1 MSEQK
6 FCHLHIH
13 TDMSVMD
20 GAMKMENLLEQAK
33 KHGMKKIALTNHGNM
48 INMPKWMAM
57 AEKEGIQLIPGCEL
71 YVCWD
76 FPRQMKD
83 SDHKTIYHMVALAKN
98 QTGWHNL
105 LQLVTEAFI
114 SGKYYKPRVDKELL
128 EKYNEGIVFTT
139 ACLNGI
145 FNAKLNRQ
153 NLPLE
158 SIKEEGTKLR
168 NILGED
174 VYFEIQRHPDTPDQD
189 KGNEMLMQF
198 SKDLNI
204 PLVATCDS
212 HYATPQDF
220 DAWRSLMT
228 LQMNGYEHRAPNDF
242 YVKSQEE
249 MLNLFQDIPEAT
261 ANSMKIADMCE
272 PIEIDSSYKFPVF
285 DTQGMEL
292 SEYLKKECE
301 DGLMERFNEKNITGV
316 AREPYKARLKE
327 ELDIINGMGFPGYM
341 LIVGDFVRAA
351 KDRGIYVG
359 PGRGSAAGSLVAWV
373 QKTTNVDP
381 LKYGLLMERF
391 LNPERVSM
399 PDIDVDFMHTRR
411 DEMKEY
417 MAEKYGADKVASIM
431 TIGTMA
437 ARGALRDIGRVFKLP
452 PAECDGLAKQVPD
465 GKRGRNVYLK
475 TITDPE
481 HEDYSKEFMQYINE
495 KPIYKEVLRV
505 AKTVEGM
512 CRSTGTH
519 AAGVV
524 VSDDKP
530 LVHHTALMLDKNDK
544 IVTQNDMK
552 VLEKNLGLIKFDFLG
567 LSTETVIHDA
577 VEMIKENHGVEI
589 DIDQINEHDDAV
601 FDLLCQG
608 DLMGVFQLSGSSGFK
623 DVVMQIQPRS
633 IEEIGDITSLYRPG
647 PLDNG
652 FIPKYVE
659 AKRSGNIEYMIKVT
673 KRDIDEKIK
682 ELLQPTK
689 GVLIYQEQVMKLAQI
704 MAGYSLGKADLL
716 RRAMGKK
723 IPEEMEA
730 ARGEFVDG
738 CKENGLTEEE
748 ANTSFD
754 IIAKF
759 AEYGFNKSH
768 AIAYSII
775 TYQTAWLKTHYPK
788 EFLAA
793 CLTDEQNDQD
803 KTIAYINNC
812 RENEIEIL
820 PPDVNESNIAYRAT
834 ENGIRFG
841 LGAIKGFGQVGA
853 EYVLKERNKNG
864 EFKSFP
870 DFIGRVNLQKINKAK
885 IQILVKAGCFDKIAA

>member
-1 MSEQK
+1 MSNQN

-20 GAMKMENLLEQAK
+20 GAMKFESLLDQCEK
-33 KHGMKKIALTNHGNM
+33 NGMKKVALTNHGNM
-48 INMPKWMAM
+48 MNMPKWIKI
-57 AEKEGIQLIPGCEL
+57 AEQRGIQLIPGCEL

-76 FPRQMKD
+76 FPRYLKD

-105 LQLVTEAFI
+105 LKLSTEAFI

-128 EKYNEGIVFTT
+128 EKYNEGIIFTT
-139 ACLNGI
+139 ACLNGV

-158 SIKEEGTKLR
+158 SIKEEGSKLKD
-168 NILGED
+168 ILGED
-174 VYFEIQRHPDTPDQD
+174 VYFEIQRHPNSPDQE
-189 KGNEMLMQF
+189 KGNQMLQGF
-198 SKDLNI
+198 SKDLDI

-212 HYATPQDF
+212 HYAKPEDF

-228 LQMNGYEHRAPNDF
+228 LQMGGFEYNAPNDF

-249 MLNLFQDIPEAT
+249 MAELFHDIPEAIENT
-261 ANSMKIADMCE
+261 MSIANACE
-272 PIEIDSSYKFPVF
+272 PIQIDGSYKFPVF
-285 DTQGMEL
+285 DTGDVPLDQ
-292 SEYLKKECE
+292 YLREECE
-301 DGLMERFNEKNITGV
+301 AGLLERFNEKNITGV
-316 AREPYKARLKE
+316 AREVYKERLAE
-327 ELDIINGMGFPGYM
+327 ELGIINDMGFPGYM

-351 KDRGIYVG
+351 KSKGIYVG

-373 QKTTNVDP
+373 QRTTNVDP
-381 LKYGLLMERF
+381 IQYDLLMERF

-411 DEMKEY
+411 DEMKQY
-417 MAEKYGADKVASIM
+417 MAEKYGEDKVASIM

-437 ARGALRDIGRVFKLP
+437 AKGALRDMGRVFKLP
-452 PAECDGLAKQVPD
+452 PIECDGLAKQVPD
-465 GKRGRNVYLK
+465 GKRGQNVYLR
-475 TITDPE
+475 TITDPK
-481 HEDYSKEFMQYINE
+481 HADYSKEFMQYIND

-505 AKTVEGM
+505 AKIVEGM

-524 VSDDKP
+524 VSNDKP

-544 IVTQNDMK
+544 TVTQNDMK
-552 VLEKNLGLIKFDFLG
+552 VLEKYLGLIKFDFLG
-567 LSTETVIHDA
+567 LSTETVIHDT
-577 VEMIKENHGVEI
+577 VQMIKENYDI
-589 DIDQINEHDDAV
+589 DIDIDNIPEGDEKV

-608 DLMGVFQLSGSSGFK
+608 DLLGVFQLSGSSGFR
-623 DVVMQIQPRS
+623 DVVLQIQPRS

-652 FIPKYVE
+652 FVPKYVE
-659 AKRSGNIEYMIKVT
+659 AKRTGNIEYMVKVST
-673 KRDIDEKIK
+673 PEVNKKIE
-682 ELLQPTK
+682 ELLLPTK
-689 GVLIYQEQVMKLAQI
+689 GVIIYQEQVMKLAQI

-723 IPEEMEA
+723 IAEEMEA
-730 ARGEFVDG
+730 CRGEFVKG
-738 CKENGLTEEE
+738 CLANEVTEEE
-748 ANTSFD
+748 ANLSFD

-775 TYQTAWLKTHYPK
+775 TYQTAWLKTYYPK

-803 KTIAYINNC
+803 KTIAYMNNC
-812 RENEIEIL
+812 KENEIKIL
-820 PPDVNESNIAYRAT
+820 PPDVNQSNIVYRAT
-834 ENGIRFG
+834 SDGIRFG
-841 LGAIKGFGQVGA
+841 LGAIKGFGVVGA
-853 EYVLKERNKNG
+853 EYVLKERNKG
-864 EFKSFP
+864 GPFKDFP
-870 DFIGRVNLQKINKAK
+870 DFIKRVNLQKVNKAK
-885 IQILVKAGCFDKIAA
+885 IQILIKAGCFDNVAA